1 MKSKMATTGG
11 RSPLSIALSAVLV
24 LGSVLGAWLFIES
37 TKTTEVFLITKQGLA
52 SGAPLNLQN
61 LERVEL
67 SLFGLTGAYL
77 KPETLLAGAYL
88 ERPVGQGEAI
98 PLSAV
103 TTREQQNWS
112 NLVITPEI
120 PVSSQVSVGSKVAIW
135 AAPLL
140 EFQSYGEPV
149 LLAVDVE
156 VVAIVEPQGGFSGQQ
171 VSLELRVPNDTVQF
185 LLGALANKA
194 QLFITAT
201 GGSS

>member
-1 MKSKMATTGG
+1 MATTGG

>member
-1 MKSKMATTGG
+1 MKSKLATTGG

-67 SLFGLTGAYL
+67 SLFGLAGAYL